1 MEQVQRAGARP
12 SKEQTAK
19 LPFSIEA
26 EKAVLGAI
34 FVSPER
40 YTHLQEDLTPDFF
53 FQDAHGK
60 IFAAML
66 ALYAESST
74 PDVLTVAAALRGEG
88 QDNPYLQAAY
98 LAELMN
104 SAPVAQNIDAYVAI
118 IRKDYFLRNI
128 IRTCQETINRAMGF
142 EGSIESYVE
151 DIEKQFLAITE
162 SYDNKAGIVD
172 AGKVLTSTIEMLKKR
187 IAMDG
192 TITGVPTGFNDLDA
206 ITGGLGES
214 DLIILAARPG
224 MGKTALVLNFATN
237 AAFVGKKVALFTLE
251 MSKEQLMT
259 RVLSTVAK
267 VDSSRLRKG
276 DLSEEEQ
283 DRIVNAARQIH
294 GFKENIG
301 IDETPGIT
309 LVELRSRVRRYH
321 KENGL
326 DLVIID
332 YLQLMGSTGGADK
345 SREREISEISMGL
358 KELAKELNI
367 PVVALAQL
375 NRGPDARPDK
385 RPKISDLR
393 ESGSME
399 QDADMIFFVY
409 RDEYYNPNSEM
420 AGKAEVIIGKNRH
433 GETGSITLAYQPNFV
448 CFQNLYRERDLGD

>member
-1 MEQVQRAGARP
+1 
-12 SKEQTAK
+12 
-19 LPFSIEA
+19 
-26 EKAVLGAI
+26 
-34 FVSPER
+34 
-40 YTHLQEDLTPDFF
+40 
-53 FQDAHGK
+53 
-60 IFAAML
+60 ML
-66 ALYAESST
+66 ALYGEGSS
-74 PDVLTVAAALRGEG
+74 PDVLTVAAALRSEDR
-88 QDNPYLQAAY
+88 DNPYLQAAY

-104 SAPVAQNIDAYVAI
+104 SAPVAQNIDAYLEI

-128 IRTCQETINRAMGF
+128 IRTCQETINKAMGF
-142 EGSIESYVE
+142 QGSIEGYVE
-151 DIEKQFLAITE
+151 EIEKQFLAITE

-172 AGKVLTSTIEMLKKR
+172 AGRVLKSTIEMLEKR
-187 IAMDG
+187 IKSEG

-206 ITGGLGES
+206 MTGGLGES

-237 AAFVGKKVALFTLE
+237 AAFAGYKVALFTLE
-251 MSKEQLMT
+251 MSKEQLMM
-259 RVLSTVAK
+259 RVLSTVAR

-276 DLSEEEQ
+276 DLSDQEQ
-283 DRIVNAARQIH
+283 DQLVNGARQIH
-294 GFKENIG
+294 KFKDNLG

-321 KENGL
+321 KENGVN
-326 DLVIID
+326 LVIID
-332 YLQLMGSTGGADK
+332 YLQLMGSTGNAEK

-367 PVVALAQL
+367 PVIALAQL

-420 AGKAEVIIGKNRH
+420 AGKAEIIIGKNRH
-433 GETGSITLAYQPNFV
+433 GETGAITLAYQPNFV
-448 CFQNLYRERDLGD
+448 CFHNIYTERDIGD